1 MPGQSAM
8 PAADDSTAAVHV
20 MSARLGGVRAGGQ
33 LPALAEFLAAVP
45 DHRRTQGRRHSL
57 ATILGLACAAVA
69 AGGKCP
75 AALARWAPPPPPGV
89 VGGLAGP
96 PRPRGGAPGGAGADP
111 QPRGPL

>member
-69 AGGKCP
+69 AGGQVP
-75 AALARWAPPPPPGV
+75 VPMPPWGPAPPPARLDCFP
-89 VGGLAGP
+89 LAP
-96 PRPRGGAPGGAGADP
+96 DP
-111 QPRGPL
+111 

>member
-69 AGGKCP
+69 AGAKAPVAVPEG
-75 AALARWAPPPPPGV
+75 AAPPPPA
-89 VGGLAGP
+89 GLAP
-96 PRPRGGAPGGAGADP
+96 LPRRPHPVRGGRVAP
-111 QPRGPL
+111 L

>member
-45 DHRRTQGRRHSL
+45 VHRLTQRQPHSL
-57 ATILGLACAAVA
+57 LTILVLPYPSAA
-69 AGGKCP
+69 AGGQNLVP
-75 AALARWAPPPPPGV
+75 NPQTSLDRLAPV
-89 VGGLAGP
+89 VGHFVGRRTP
-96 PRPRGGAPGGAGADP
+96 
-111 QPRGPL
+111 

>member
-69 AGGKCP
+69 AGAKSP
-75 AALARWAPPPPPGV
+75 VAIAQWAPPPPPA
-89 VGGLAGP
+89 GLDCLAVRPG
-96 PRPRGGAPGGAGADP
+96 PRGGAQGGP
-111 QPRGPL
+111 SETTIP

>member
-45 DHRRTQGRRHSL
+45 DHRRAQGRRHSP
-57 ATILGLACAAVA
+57 ATILGLARPALP
-69 AGGKCP
+69 AGGQTP
-75 AALARWAPPPPPGV
+75 GAVRAWGAAPPPA
-89 VGGLAGP
+89 GLGRFAG
-96 PRPRGGAPGGAGADP
+96 R
-111 QPRGPL
+111 RGP

>member
-69 AGGKCP
+69 AGAKSRG
-75 AALARWAPPPPPGV
+75 AIAQGAAPPPAAGLDCLA
-89 VGGLAGP
+89 VGPA
-96 PRPRGGAPGGAGADP
+96 PRRGGRVGARATTRRP
-111 QPRGPL
+111 SPS

>member
-69 AGGKCP
+69 AGAQSPGAVP
-75 AALARWAPPPPPGV
+75 RWGPPPPPGGLGPLS
-89 VGGLAGP
+89 GGPA
-96 PRPRGGAPGGAGADP
+96 PRRGG
-111 QPRGPL
+111 

>member
-69 AGGKCP
+69 AGAKSPVAIAQWAP
-75 AALARWAPPPPPGV
+75 AAPPAGLDCFAVPPDPCGGSPGRPTRTT
-89 VGGLAGP
+89 LP
-96 PRPRGGAPGGAGADP
+96 PA
-111 QPRGPL
+111 

>member
-57 ATILGLACAAVA
+57 ATILGLSCAAVA
-69 AGGKCP
+69 AGGT
-75 AALARWAPPPPPGV
+75 AP
-89 VGGLAGP
+89 
-96 PRPRGGAPGGAGADP
+96 GADP
-111 QPRGPL
+111 AWGAAPPAAVPGWLPGRREPLGGAEVGASGATLP